1 MGETLVVV
9 QTLYLRLLD
18 SELSVPQVSLKCQ
31 EQLDSEEM
39 MVLTD
44 VKGQELL
51 DSSGTQGMLQ
61 FKEVINNQPSLL
73 RVLYTG

>member
-9 QTLYLRLLD
+9 QTLHLRLLD

-44 VKGQELL
+44 VKGQEPL

-61 FKEVINNQPSLL
+61 FKEVIN
-73 RVLYTG
+73 